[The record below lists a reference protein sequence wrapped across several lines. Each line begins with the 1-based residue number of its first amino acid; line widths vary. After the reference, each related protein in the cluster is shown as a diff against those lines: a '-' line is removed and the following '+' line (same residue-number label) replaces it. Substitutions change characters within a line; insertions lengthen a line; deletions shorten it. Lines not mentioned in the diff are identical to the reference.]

1 MCCIECAEKL
11 QKDMG
16 KCPVCR
22 KKNQTYVVK
31 KFFQLVDFQL
41 SGVYSLEPCRVTMN
55 TFIAFASQYL
65 DAL

>member
-11 QKDMG
+11 QKDKG

-22 KKNQTYVVK
+22 KKIRLVV
-31 KFFQLVDFQL
+31 

-55 TFIAFASQYL
+55 NFIAFVSQYL